1 MSANVKLRSLENK
14 EGIFIEFKAKSASN
28 KATSKKFLNKVKGTN
43 TNFSKNA
50 SNENIKKLYLKVLL
64 LEIKEQKILSF

>member
-43 TNFSKNA
+43 TNFSKMLVM
-50 SNENIKKLYLKVLL
+50 KT
-64 LEIKEQKILSF
+64 